1 MQTKRF
7 ELTGDHFTLLSA
19 LTFTV
24 GGEWC
29 DLPTLSQRYPYGT
42 LFIARD
48 IERTLLLSG
57 SVDAAKEGLK
67 THNGLTDALNI
78 ILQFREFVPGVYE
91 FREGRWHRLYAAS
104 TVRSVVTMDS
114 RTVADHAREHGGFWI
129 IQSIQDNKSQPIVM
143 QIIAVDDK
151 IAVLIDGEPKAIVD
165 VFAVYLNAGI
175 NLVSAV
181 PIRLDGI
188 PA

>member
-1 MQTKRF
+1 MQTRRF

-19 LTFTV
+19 LTFQQTV
-24 GGEWC
+24 RNSDDQYPYIDCWA
-29 DLPTLSQRYPYGT
+29 PYGT
-42 LFIARD
+42 KRVIQD
-48 IERTLLLSG
+48 ISRVLQINDGHKCITM
-57 SVDAAKEGLK
+57 
-67 THNGLTDALNI
+67 HNGLTDALNI

-91 FREGRWHRLYAAS
+91 FSEGRWHRVYAAS
-104 TVRSVVTMDS
+104 TVRSVVTMDI

-129 IQSIQDNKSQPIVM
+129 IQSIQNDKSQPIIM
-143 QIIAVDDK
+143 QIVAVDDK
-151 IAVLIDGEPKAIVD
+151 IAVLIEGEPKAITD
-165 VFAVYLNAGI
+165 VFTVYLKAGI